1 MTALLTQAASFGF
14 AAGTSFGSLHML
26 LMSVTLA
33 QGWRYGLLI
42 VLSPLLTDA
51 PIIVLMVVLLSSLP
65 PIFAPLLNIVGG
77 VAVFFIAWRAYQ
89 SLRRPLSVEPAGSAK
104 VTRETLLRGIVV
116 NLLNPA
122 PYIFWGTMT
131 GPLLVE
137 AFAIS
142 AVGGLLFL
150 LAFYGVFLGL
160 MTLFVVMFDRLRGV
174 DVRLTRWLTMAS
186 LVVLAALG
194 VQLILRGI
202 NGLSG

>member
-1 MTALLTQAASFGF
+1 
-14 AAGTSFGSLHML
+14 ML
-26 LMSVTLA
+26 LMSVTLT

-42 VLSPLLTDA
+42 VLTPLLTDA

-65 PIFAPLLNIVGG
+65 PIFAPILNIVGG
-77 VAVFFIAWRAYQ
+77 VAVFYIAWRAYQ
-89 SLRRPLSVEPAGSAK
+89 SLRRPVNLEPALNAK

-142 AVGGLLFL
+142 ALGGLLFL

-160 MTLFVVMFDRLRGV
+160 MTLFVVLFDRLRGV
-174 DVRLTRWLTMAS
+174 DARLTRGLTTAS
-186 LVVLAALG
+186 LVVLAVLG
-194 VQLILRGI
+194 VQLVLRGI
-202 NGLSG
+202 DGLSG